1 MRKGSLIT
9 HVHIQ
14 KLNPSTPKISLVILL
29 NICDTIINNV
39 SLENLV
45 MDQLVIQLIFLFIPI
60 TCLLHNVYIY
70 IFFFFTFFLL
80 PKYIYIYI
88 YIYIL

>member
-45 MDQLVIQLIFLFIPI
+45 MDQLVIPTNIFIHSHHLSPS
-60 TCLLHNVYIY
+60 
-70 IFFFFTFFLL
+70 
-80 PKYIYIYI
+80 
-88 YIYIL
+88 